1 MVPAGIAMRAESRD
15 VVVGVVVLAEF
26 LCVWLHEAGGCTFI
40 APRMILRSPVSM
52 LTTLLWLPFLL
63 IASCCEIEFLAPTQF
78 SIHNA
83 ESIELRLQ
91 VMLL

>member
-1 MVPAGIAMRAESRD
+1 MAMRVERD
-15 VVVGVVVLAEF
+15 VVGGAFSAEF
-26 LCVWLHEAGGCTFI
+26 LCVCLYEAGGCTFI

-63 IASCCEIEFLAPTQF
+63 FTSCCEIEFLAPTQF
-78 SIHNA
+78 SIHTA